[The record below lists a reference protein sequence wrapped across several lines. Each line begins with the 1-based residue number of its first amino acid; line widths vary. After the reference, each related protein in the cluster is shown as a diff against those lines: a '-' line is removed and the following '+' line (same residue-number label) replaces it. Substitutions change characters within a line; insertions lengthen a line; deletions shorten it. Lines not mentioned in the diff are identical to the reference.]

1 MVIGRQEVNT
11 DNASQ
16 LDFYPHEIIKII
28 SEPIHIFQPCPVAD
42 YYSLWHCNRT
52 RIIEGRPAL
61 ECICKNHLS
70 IFGRSSLKEFSY
82 IAKVCLS
89 FKF

>member
-1 MVIGRQEVNT
+1 M

-16 LDFYPHEIIKII
+16 LDFYPHEIIKTI

-42 YYSLWHCNRT
+42 YYSLRHCTRT
-52 RIIEGRPAL
+52 RIIECRPAL
-61 ECICKNHLS
+61 ECIHKNHLS

-82 IAKVCLS
+82 IAMVFLS
-89 FKF
+89 FRF